1 MKVVAV
7 IEDPDEISR
16 ILRHLTKIGPR
27 RAADPLQ
34 ALVFPLSTE

>member
-16 ILRHLTKIGPR
+16 ILRHLTKIGPGGAPMR
-27 RAADPLQ
+27 RAADPL
-34 ALVFPLSTE
+34 